1 MRVTPSLVFTLCIA
15 VIAAG
20 MVYTSRD
27 WPLGTGLFPRSVGVP
42 VLVMSLIQLIIDAYR
57 SLKTSGG
64 QRPPAGNR
72 RPPGRLDHVHGR
84 GGGDPGPDLCRMA
97 PGHVLRHPAALGF
110 FITVPLFTLLYLK
123 YQAKE
128 GWAVTLGFTAGML
141 VFFVGVFDQI
151 LHIHWLEPVIS
162 APESFLKAMMP
173 WLG

>member
-1 MRVTPSLVFTLCIA
+1 MRITPSLVFTFFVA

-27 WPLGTGLFPRSVGVP
+27 WPLGTGMFPRSVGVP
-42 VLVMSLIQLIIDAYR
+42 VLVMSLIQLIMDAYR
-57 SLKTSGG
+57 TMKTTGG
-64 QRPPAGNR
+64 QERETGDLQVDWTMSTAEVAARGLEFAGWLL
-72 RPPGRLDHVHGR
+72 GMFFGIL
-84 GGGDPGPDLCRMA
+84 L
-97 PGHVLRHPAALGF
+97 LGF
-110 FITVPLFTLLYLK
+110 FITVPAFTLLYLK

-128 GWAVTLGFTAGML
+128 GWTLTLWLTAIML

-162 APESFLKAMMP
+162 GPENFLKSLMP

>member
-64 QRPPAGNR
+64 QERETGDLQVDWTMSTAEVAARGLTFAGWLL
-72 RPPGRLDHVHGR
+72 GMFFGILLV
-84 GGGDPGPDLCRMA
+84 
-97 PGHVLRHPAALGF
+97 GF

-162 APESFLKAMMP
+162 GPENLLKSLMP

>member
-1 MRVTPSLVFTLCIA
+1 MRLTPSLLFTLFVA
-15 VIAAG
+15 VVAAA

-42 VLVMSLIQLIIDAYR
+42 VLVMSLIQLIMDAYR
-57 SLKTSGG
+57 TMKTSGG
-64 QRPPAGNR
+64 QERETGDLQVDWTMSTAEVAARGLVFAGWLL
-72 RPPGRLDHVHGR
+72 GMFFGIL
-84 GGGDPGPDLCRMA
+84 LF
-97 PGHVLRHPAALGF
+97 GF

-128 GWAVTLGFTAGML
+128 AWPPTLWLTAGML

-151 LHIHWLEPVIS
+151 LHIHWLSPVI
-162 APESFLKAMMP
+162 AGPENFLRVLMP

>member
-1 MRVTPSLVFTLCIA
+1 MRLTPSLVFTLCIA

-27 WPLGTGLFPRSVGVP
+27 WPLGTGLFPRFVGVP
-42 VLVMSLIQLIIDAYR
+42 VLVMSLIQLIMDAYR
-57 SLKTSGG
+57 S
-64 QRPPAGNR
+64 REDIR
-72 RPPGRLDHVHGR
+72 RPDSGKPATCRWT
-84 GGGDPGPDLCRMA
+84 GPC
-97 PGHVLRHPAALGF
+97 PAAEVAARGLAFAGWLLGMFFGILLLGF

-128 GWAVTLGFTAGML
+128 GWAVTLWLTAGML

-162 APESFLKAMMP
+162 APESFLKALMP